1 MLARRRIAFAGALVA
16 TAPLLAVFGPT
27 SPASAHGTLSDPP
40 SRIWQC
46 AKKENPENP
55 TSGGC
60 KAAKDRGGSSMFY
73 DLNEVA
79 RLDAGGRRK
88 GFIPDGQLCSAG
100 REKYRGLDAP
110 TLGWPAKSV
119 KAGPLTVNYAASAPH
134 ANSQFTFFITN
145 SKYKA
150 PAPLK
155 WSDLEEIADFKNHN
169 PTANTKWTLNL
180 PARSGRHIL
189 YSVWQRSVGSEEAFY
204 TCSDLDFGNGPAE
217 NPPTTPPATTPPVV
231 VEPTTGPTDPPQPT
245 DPPASTA
252 PPATG
257 GGAWAAGTAYRL
269 GDKVTYGGKS
279 YQLRQAHTALTGWEP
294 PNVPALW
301 LAI

>member
-1 MLARRRIAFAGALVA
+1 MPARRRIALAGAVVT

-27 SPASAHGTLSDPP
+27 SPAAAHGTLSDPP

-46 AKKENPENP
+46 AKNENPENP

-60 KAAKDRGGSSMFY
+60 KEAQRIGGSSVFY
-73 DLNEVA
+73 DLNEVS
-79 RLDAGGRRK
+79 RLDAGGRHERDIK
-88 GFIPDGQLCSAG
+88 DGKLCSAG
-100 REKYRGLDAP
+100 RDKYRGLDHP

-119 KAGPLTVNYAASAPH
+119 KEGPLTVNYAASAPH
-134 ANSQFTFFITN
+134 ADSQFTFYITKSN
-145 SKYKA
+145 YQA
-150 PAPLK
+150 PAEPK
-155 WSDLEEIADFKNHN
+155 WSDLERIADFHHQN
-169 PTANTKWTLNL
+169 PTANTKWTIDL

-189 YSVWQRSVGSEEAFY
+189 YSIWQRSVGSEEAFY
-204 TCSDLDFGNGPAE
+204 TCSDLDFGNAVV
-217 NPPTTPPATTPPVV
+217 NPPTTPPTTEPPVV
-231 VEPTTGPTDPPQPT
+231 VEPTPGPSSPPQPSN
-245 DPPASTA
+245 PPATTA

-257 GGAWAAGTAYRL
+257 GGTWTAGTTYRL

-279 YQLRQAHTALTGWEP
+279 YQIRQAHTALTGWEP